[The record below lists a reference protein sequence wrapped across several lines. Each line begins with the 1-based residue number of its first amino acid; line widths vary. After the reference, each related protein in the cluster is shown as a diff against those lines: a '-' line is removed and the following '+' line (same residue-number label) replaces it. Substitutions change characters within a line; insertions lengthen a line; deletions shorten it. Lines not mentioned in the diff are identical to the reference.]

1 VEVVSGSA
9 AAAAA
14 AVAAAAAGS
23 GSAAVATSAGSPVSV
38 SGAAVVTF
46 DGSIKPAFVIQVVAS
61 FVSFAVRRFKFH
73 LFLAGLVC

>member
-9 AAAAA
+9 AAAAVA
-14 AVAAAAAGS
+14 PAVAGS
-23 GSAAVATSAGSPVSV
+23 GSAAVATSAGCPVSV
-38 SGAAVVTF
+38 SGAAVATF
-46 DGSIKPAFVIQVVAS
+46 DGSNKPAFVIQVAAS

>member
-9 AAAAA
+9 AAAA
-14 AVAAAAAGS
+14 VAPSAGS

-46 DGSIKPAFVIQVVAS
+46 DGSNKPAFVIQVVAS